1 MRKIL
6 AILLASMM
14 TATALVGC
22 GGGETSGS
30 GESSKPDQSSGST
43 SSGEKVNETGSLADE
58 SYFADEGTAENPIS
72 LKVWA
77 PDKTV
82 SLVKKQIEEFKKAY
96 PNTNFKEITV
106 VAQGEAD
113 AATNMTNDPSV
124 AADVFSLPSDQLNKL
139 VDAGVIAPVAFKETV
154 TAKNSE
160 DTIKGGTL
168 VNPKD
173 NKDTLYAYPET
184 NDNGYYLVYD
194 NTVVS
199 EEQAKTLEGVLEA
212 CQKAGKQFIMD
223 CGDGFYAC
231 TFAFTAGVKIDGLE
245 SDGTTQKF
253 VKYDE
258 DEAVKTLQAFAQLM
272 KDYKGTFKSLNPTN
286 INSGFTTGKTGAGV
300 DGSWNTADNQKA
312 LGDKF
317 GAAKLPT
324 IKVGGEDKQLVSM
337 FGYKYIG
344 VNGSSKFPKAAQ
356 ILANYLAGEECQ
368 LQRAEE
374 LGWGPSNIA
383 VQDNKVV
390 VDSAVLQA
398 IKAQAA
404 NSCAQV
410 NVASTFWTPMGNLG
424 NKIISDSWKPDD
436 AATTKKLLKDTI
448 ANIRDEG

>member
-1 MRKIL
+1 MKKIL

-22 GGGETSGS
+22 GGGDTSTP
-30 GESSKPDQSSGST
+30 ESSKKEESSGT
-43 SSGEKVNETGSLADE
+43 SANSEKVNETGSLADE

-96 PNTNFKEITV
+96 PNTKFKEITV

-113 AATNMTNDPSV
+113 AATNMLNDPSV
-124 AADVFSLPSDQLNKL
+124 AADVFSLPSDQLDKL

-160 DTIKGGTL
+160 DTVKGGTL

-173 NKDTLYAYPET
+173 KKDTLFAYPET

-194 NTVVS
+194 NSVVS
-199 EEQAKTLEGVLEA
+199 DDQAKTLEGVLEA
-212 CQKAGKQFIMD
+212 CKSAGKQFIMD

-231 TFAFTAGVKIDGLE
+231 TFAFTAGVKIDGLDAE
-245 SDGTTQKF
+245 GTQKF
-253 VKYDE
+253 VDYDE
-258 DEAVKTLQAFAQLM
+258 DEAVKTLQAFAKLM

-286 INSGFTTGKTGAGV
+286 INSGFKTGKTGAGV

-324 IKVGGEDKQLVSM
+324 IKVGDEDKQLVSM

-368 LQRAEE
+368 LQRTEE

-383 VQDNKVV
+383 VQGNKAVT
-390 VDSAVLQA
+390 DSAVLQA
-398 IKAQAA
+398 IKDQAA

-410 NVASTFWTPMGNLG
+410 NIASTFWTPMGNLG
-424 NKIISDSWKPDD
+424 NKLISDSWKPDD
-436 AATTKKLLKDTI
+436 AAATKKLLDDTL
-448 ANIRDEG
+448 ANVRDEG